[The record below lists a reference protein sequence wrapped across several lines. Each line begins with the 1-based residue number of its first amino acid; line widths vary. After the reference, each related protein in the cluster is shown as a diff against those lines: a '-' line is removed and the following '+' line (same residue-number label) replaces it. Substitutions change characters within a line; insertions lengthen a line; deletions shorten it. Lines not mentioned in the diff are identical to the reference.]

1 MIFLRAGGQWLF
13 EKPASLSPSLLP
25 SLSLALSLLHLSV
38 FPHLPLPL
46 PPFSPRSTVPHPPTT
61 PPPSPDTE
69 RAVIMETSR
78 SPPPV
83 SPAKLCALGGN

>member
-61 PPPSPDTE
+61 TPPESRH
-69 RAVIMETSR
+69 RAGCDNGNIPLSASR
-78 SPPPV
+78 FSR
-83 SPAKLCALGGN
+83 

>member
-13 EKPASLSPSLLP
+13 EKPASLSPVQR
-25 SLSLALSLLHLSV
+25 LSLFFTCLFFAIFTLP
-38 FPHLPLPL
+38 FPPSSSCTPL
-46 PPFSPRSTVPHPPTT
+46 STVAHPT
-61 PPPSPDTE
+61 PLSPDTE